1 MTNVGIGSGL
11 MAWRNLGLGFGG
23 LIVVGV
29 LYWFFTKDSDS
40 ESPNTKSNSKK
51 QKKFDDHATETDA
64 SHTENINGKAAWAV
78 DQVTLE
84 NQNLPRLKIPAKSD
98 NLDTI
103 REVESDLYHSPHR
116 KTSELAMTE
125 PTPPPNPN
133 PNLRPFSQ
141 SALDPTP
148 TPSPS
153 PPYEPILKFS
163 TEGTLGNLTPDQASL
178 LADLKTHINVVL
190 MVKDSVYDD
199 WYL

>member
-1 MTNVGIGSGL
+1 MTNVVIGSGL
-11 MAWRNLGLGFGG
+11 MAWRNLGFGVG
-23 LIVVGV
+23 GVIVIGV

-40 ESPNTKSNSKK
+40 ESPNTKSISKK

-64 SHTENINGKAAWAV
+64 THTENLNGNAAWAV

-84 NQNLPRLKIPAKSD
+84 NPNLPRLKIPAKSD

-103 REVESDLYHSPHR
+103 REVESDLCHTLHR
-116 KTSELAMTE
+116 KTSELAFRE
-125 PTPPPNPN
+125 PTPPPN

-141 SALDPTP
+141 SALDPAPTY

-153 PPYEPILKFS
+153 PLPPYEPILKFS

-178 LADLKTHINVVL
+178 
-190 MVKDSVYDD
+190 
-199 WYL
+199 